1 VRALLLGGAFHLSLF
16 NDVAADLHQL
26 RLPLP
31 KPASMRDLV
40 QLASQPYE
48 LAYDV
53 VTYQRV
59 GLDLAEFYPD
69 TPADSWWAEGEV
81 RIAAADVTYSWG
93 PGGDT
98 AALMSVSRAMRAGN
112 LLSKPLVRYELLEAT
127 QQTVLHARWVV
138 GEGWTRWMR
147 LTG

>member
-1 VRALLLGGAFHLSLF
+1 MSALMLGGAFHLGMFQVAEDAHLVRLPVPQSASILVGGPEPAF
-16 NDVAADLHQL
+16 PFQMTYDVA
-26 RLPLP
+26 
-31 KPASMRDLV
+31 V
-40 QLASQPYE
+40 
-48 LAYDV
+48 
-53 VTYQRV
+53 YQRV
-59 GLDLAEFYPD
+59 GLDLSEFYPD
-69 TPADSWWAEGEV
+69 TPTESWWAEGAV
-81 RIAAADVTYSWG
+81 AIAMADVTYPWG